1 MKLPFII
8 AEISANHNGSLSQAK
23 KLIKLAKKQGADA
36 VKIQTYTADTM
47 TLNSNKKIYKIK
59 SGLWKGKTL
68 WDLYEKAKTPLK
80 WHKELFEYAKK
91 NKITIFSTPFDTSAV
106 DFLESINCPI
116 YKVSSFEMNDLN
128 LIKKIANTK
137 KPMIISTGLAS
148 LKEISST
155 VKHAKKN
162 GAKKI
167 ILLYCVS
174 NYPSNLSDFNLN
186 NIKILKDKF
195 KCEIGLSDH
204 SKDNKVAIGAVVAGA
219 KIFEKHIGL
228 KNQKKGLDIDFSI
241 KGKEIGEYVN
251 DIKNMYQLV
260 NKKNFFRSKS
270 ELKNRF
276 FRRSIFS
283 IQNIRKGEKFT
294 IKNIKTLRPSIGLS
308 ASYYE
313 NVLGKKSLINIK
325 AGKPLLSNWVKMK

>member
-8 AEISANHNGSLSQAK
+8 AEISANHNGSLNQAK
-23 KLIKLAKKQGADA
+23 KLIKLAKHQGVSA
-36 VKIQTYTADTM
+36 VKIQTYTADSM
-47 TLNSNKKIYKIK
+47 TLNSKEKIYRIK

-68 WDLYEKAKTPLK
+68 WELYDKAKTPLQ
-80 WHKELFEYAKK
+80 WHRELFDYAKK

-106 DFLESINCPI
+106 DFLEKINCPI

-128 LIKKIANTK
+128 LIKKIAKTK
-137 KPMIISTGLAS
+137 KTMIISTGLAS
-148 LKEISST
+148 LKEISLT
-155 VKHAKKN
+155 VNCAKKN

-186 NIKILKDKF
+186 NIKILKEKF

-204 SKDNKVAIGAVVAGA
+204 SKDNKVALGAVVAGA
-219 KIFEKHIGL
+219 RVFEKHIGL

-241 KGKEIGEYVN
+241 KGEEIGKYVK
-251 DIKNMYQLV
+251 DIKNMYQLI

-283 IQNIRKGEKFT
+283 IKNIKKGEKFST
-294 IKNIKTLRPSIGLS
+294 KNIKTLRPNIGLS

-313 NVLGKKSLINIK
+313 SILGKKSLKNIK
-325 AGKPLLSNWVKMK
+325 IGKPIFFNLIEF

>member
-8 AEISANHNGSLSQAK
+8 AEVSANHNGSIKHAK
-23 KLIKLAKKQGADA
+23 KLIMLAKNQGASA
-36 VKIQTYTADTM
+36 VKIQTYTANSM
-47 TLNSNKKIYKIK
+47 TLNSKDKRYKIK

-80 WHKELFEYAKK
+80 WHKELFSYAKK
-91 NKITIFSTPFDTSAV
+91 NKIILFSTPFDTSAV
-106 DFLESINCPI
+106 DFLENINCPL

-128 LIKKIANTK
+128 LIKKIAKTK
-137 KPMIISTGLAS
+137 KPMIISTGLS
-148 LKEISST
+148 TLKEISLT
-155 VKHAKKN
+155 VNCARKN

-174 NYPSNLSDFNLN
+174 NYPSKLSDFNLN

-219 KIFEKHIGL
+219 RVFEKHIAL
-228 KNQKKGLDIDFSI
+228 KNQKKGFDIDFSI
-241 KGKEIGEYVN
+241 KGEEIGKYVE

-260 NKKNFFRSKS
+260 NKKKFFRSKE

-283 IQNIRKGEKFT
+283 IKDIKKGETFT
-294 IKNIKTLRPSIGLS
+294 VRNIKTLRPNIGLN
-308 ASYYE
+308 ASLYE
-313 NVLGKKSLINIK
+313 NILGKKSQKNIK
-325 AGKPLLSNWVKMK
+325 CGKPLLLSSIKS